1 MYCTCVVALAGLAS
15 PLGVAQQSESATGV
29 RIELKSGKQS
39 FHALRFQPPG
49 KGPFPAVVIVHGE
62 FGLTDWTR
70 RQAVR
75 LAEKGYLVLAID
87 LYDGE
92 LPKTIEEAH
101 ILERGLDERRV
112 VAQARTAVDYLEQL
126 PIARKDALGILGWDA
141 GGGYA
146 LDAAIRDKR
155 LKAAI
160 TCYGRLTTDPA
171 QLAPLAARVLAI
183 FGGKDEG
190 IPAATIEQF
199 QKAMQKAG
207 KSLAVQVYPK
217 CGHGFMDSTSP
228 YLDGPPDQAAV
239 ADAWAKI
246 EAHLDKTLSR

>member
-1 MYCTCVVALAGLAS
+1 MRWLLLAVVPALALVQGPTA
-15 PLGVAQQSESATGV
+15 ATEKRV
-29 RIELKSGKQS
+29 DLKTGKQS
-39 FHALRFQPPG
+39 FQALQFQPTG

-70 RQAVR
+70 QQAVR
-75 LAEKGYLVLAID
+75 LAKKGYLVLAID

-112 VAQARTAVDYLEQL
+112 VAQAQAAIGYLERL
-126 PIARKDALGILGWDA
+126 PLVRKEAIGILGWDA

-146 LDAAIRDKR
+146 LDVAIRDKR
-155 LKAAI
+155 LKAAV
-160 TCYGRLTTDPA
+160 TCYGRLTTDA
-171 QLAPLAARVLAI
+171 KQLAAMEARVLAI

-190 IPAATIEQF
+190 IPPDTIAQF
-199 QKAMQKAG
+199 QKAMQQAG
-207 KSLAVQVYPK
+207 KALTVQVYPK

-228 YLDGPPDQAAV
+228 YLEGPPDQAAI

-246 EAHLDKTLSR
+246 DAHLERTLQR